1 MNAKECAIEYM
12 LSRYTRDPV
21 TLFDLAEGNGLT
33 RKEIAIEYRRL
44 LKNEK
49 RV

>member
-1 MNAKECAIEYM
+1 MNAIECAIEYRR
-12 LSRYTRDPV
+12 SRHTKDPV
-21 TLFDLAEGNGLT
+21 TIHDLAEGNGLT
-33 RKEIAIEYRRL
+33 RREIAIEYRRL